1 MSEEKSVKKVD
12 LSRPTGTRDFLPVDM
27 RKHRHVE
34 KIVRRLLESLGFE
47 EIMTPMF
54 EFFDLFLVRSGE
66 KFREDV
72 FTFTAPRYQAG
83 GENKEISPEDAR
95 TFVLRPEFTAP
106 VCRFYIQSDL
116 NTMPKPLKIFYVGPV
131 FRYDKPAPGRFREF
145 FQFGVEMFGIQGAI
159 ADAEVMCVAASIIK
173 KLGIKDHVLR
183 MNDLNIL
190 RELLLD
196 NAVNEAIQDKIIGMM
211 DKANGDTIK
220 CQLGLLEDETPEAIE
235 DRFIDD
241 LHDLGLA
248 EGLITILH
256 QFLHLNGKYTDI
268 LPKAK
273 ALLEGNDRALQALES
288 SNLLEVE
295 KLLDAAG
302 IESRV
307 VDLSLARGLDY
318 YTGLVFE
325 IDSPSLGKQKQICGG
340 GRYDRLVHEFGGDDT
355 PATGFAFGLDRL
367 VLAAEAY
374 GALAQDS
381 DTSRAD
387 VYLYAFTPS
396 LVAETFKIQ
405 QQLVD
410 EGIHVE
416 LNVTDWNVKR
426 ALQFASKLGFH
437 FAIMLGEKEQEQGM
451 IVIKDL
457 KTKEQQVIPLEQ
469 AIMLIKDS
477 IKAETRPE

>member
-1 MSEEKSVKKVD
+1 MSEEQKARKVD
-12 LSRPTGTRDFLPVDM
+12 LSRPTGTRDFLPTEM
-27 RKHRHVE
+27 KKHRHIE
-34 KIVRRLLESLGFE
+34 KIVRGSLESLGFE

-72 FTFTAPRYQAG
+72 FTFTAPRYKVG
-83 GENKEISPEDAR
+83 GENKELTPEDAR

-173 KLGIKDHVLR
+173 KLGIKDYVLR
-183 MNDLNIL
+183 INDLNIL

-196 NAVNEAIQDKIIGMM
+196 NAVNEEIQDKIIGMM
-211 DKANGDTIK
+211 DKANGDMIK
-220 CQLGLLEDETPEAIE
+220 CRLGLLEDETSESIE
-235 DRFIDD
+235 NRFVDN
-241 LHDLGLA
+241 LHELDLA
-248 EGLITILH
+248 EDLISILH
-256 QFLHLNGKYTDI
+256 QFLYLNGTYEDI
-268 LPKAK
+268 FPKAK
-273 ALLEGNDRALQALES
+273 DLLGGNDRAVQALES

-295 KLLDAAG
+295 KLLEASG
-302 IESRV
+302 ITSRV

-340 GRYDRLVHEFGGDDT
+340 GRYDRLIHEFGGDET

-367 VLAAEAY
+367 VLAAEAN
-374 GALAQDS
+374 GALGQDV
-381 DTSRAD
+381 DIPRAD

-396 LVAETFKIQ
+396 LSAETFKIQ
-405 QQLVD
+405 KRLVD
-410 EGIHVE
+410 EGIRVE
-416 LNVTDWNVKR
+416 LNVTDWAVKR

-437 FAIMLGEKEQEQGM
+437 FAILLGEKENEQGM
-451 IVIKDL
+451 VVVKDL
-457 KTKEQQVIPLEQ
+457 KTKEQQVIPLDQ
-469 AIMLIKDS
+469 AIAFIKDAIS
-477 IKAETRPE
+477 TETHHN

>member
-1 MSEEKSVKKVD
+1 MSEEKKVKID
-12 LSRPTGTRDFLPVDM
+12 LSRPTGTRDFMPSDM

-34 KIVRRLLESLGFE
+34 KIVRQSLESLGFE

-83 GENKEISPEDAR
+83 GENKELSPEDAR

-145 FQFGVEMFGIQGAI
+145 FQFGVEMFGIQGAV

-173 KLGIKDHVLR
+173 KLGIKDYTLR

-196 NAVNEAIQDKIIGMM
+196 NAVNEDIQDKIIGMM
-211 DKANGDTIK
+211 DKANGDMIK
-220 CQLGLLEDETPEAIE
+220 YQLGFLEGETQDSIE
-235 DRFIDD
+235 NQFLDN
-241 LHDLGLA
+241 LHDLDLA
-248 EGLITILH
+248 ESLIRILH
-256 QFLHLNGKYTDI
+256 EFLFLNGNFADI

-273 ALLEGNDRALQALES
+273 SLLEGNERALKALES

-295 KLLDAAG
+295 NLLEASG
-302 IESRV
+302 ITSRV

-325 IDSPSLGKQKQICGG
+325 IESRSLGKQKQICGG
-340 GRYDRLVHEFGGDDT
+340 GRYDRLIDEFGGDET

-367 VLAAEAY
+367 VLAAEAN
-374 GALAQDS
+374 GALVQDVG
-381 DTSRAD
+381 TARAD
-387 VYLYAFTPS
+387 VYLYAFTS
-396 LVAETFKIQ
+396 GLIAETFKIR

-410 EGIHVE
+410 EGLRVE

-426 ALQFASKLGFH
+426 ALQFASKLGFR
-437 FAIMLGEKEQEQGM
+437 FAILLGEKEQEQGM
-451 IVIKDL
+451 VVVKDL
-457 KTKEQQVIPLEQ
+457 KTTEQQVIPLDQ
-469 AIMLIKDS
+469 AITFMKDALRLEPS
-477 IKAETRPE
+477 RE